1 MVKGTAAGYSTRAAD
16 SRAPPHPPSQ
26 DDDPERSVAS
36 VLATESAFDP
46 LLTSNVSSAAYS
58 HEPVFPLIQRVRF
71 EVESVIDTPL
81 SYDTLKA
88 PSLNFSVV
96 RPLSVK
102 LSSGGESGRPPASL
116 IYCLL
121 VCRAHFLDRADD
133 DLAFAGV
140 NKARSDLCELLA
152 IKLLSA
158 YGSAPSSLELL
169 HVLTIPFNPFS
180 GATLDMFPSDENLD
194 DTELADMLEHGKED
208 ATNAL
213 ELGISSKA
221 KRFVKAPLVQQVIK
235 AIYEGEIMYTPETT
249 SGSLIQDTYKTKP
262 VCEIYDWRV
271 RPFLDHYRLRV
282 PRIRNRLEFGSFA
295 GMLILFLITQATH
308 SLSAIN
314 LWEAFYIFWS
324 VGFALD
330 EFAALHENGI
340 SAYWAGAFNAL
351 DSIYCLIFFAFLG
364 LRVTGLRTND
374 TDMCRLAFDTLGLAG
389 CVLLPRMTIS
399 LLKGNVVLLAL
410 SKMVSEFVVF
420 MSLAALTA
428 SGFGLTFYVLARGSW
443 GAGRISWLL
452 VRMWL
457 GGTFLG
463 FDTAQEFHPVYG
475 PALVVVFAILS
486 QTLLVTI
493 LISLLSNTFATVQ
506 ANAETEILYQTALRT
521 IERVKSDPLTSY
533 VAPLNTVAF
542 GILFPLRWVASPRVL
557 HKAQVYLA
565 RTLNLP
571 ILLSLALHIR
581 ATQQK
586 RSYLF
591 KTAQR
596 TQRAFSSLPRGLAL
610 GMVPW
615 EGTVDSVTRVFELE
629 VNERG
634 RKVDGLDE
642 REREEERP
650 QTPERRKRGNPPAI
664 RTRGQ
669 HDRMGSLAS
678 PLAKIF
684 GQQIAVEQPLG
695 GEGRGSS
702 SNTAARGG
710 ISAWLPRASSLLYTT
725 NEGGVKDKDKD
736 KEHASSMAASSKSI
750 DDRLEAIEEAL
761 KILLGEVVRS
771 KTGGGDAGGGE
782 GGGGG
787 AGDGTS
793 ASPKHVPLTSLTGE
807 IEETYADE

>member
-1 MVKGTAAGYSTRAAD
+1 MVKGSAAGYSARAAD
-16 SRAPPHPPSQ
+16 PAPPPPPSQ

-36 VLATESAFDP
+36 CPATESAFDP

-140 NKARSDLCELLA
+140 NTARGDLCELLA

-180 GATLDMFPSDENLD
+180 GATLDMFPSDEGLD
-194 DTELADMLEHGKED
+194 DTELAKMLEHGKED

-262 VCEIYDWRV
+262 VCEVYDWRV
-271 RPFLDHYRLRV
+271 RPFLDHSRLRV

-295 GMLILFLITQATH
+295 GMLVLFLITQATH
-308 SLSAIN
+308 SLNAIN
-314 LWEAFYIFWS
+314 LWEALYIFWS

-330 EFAALHENGI
+330 EFAALHENGV
-340 SAYWAGAFNAL
+340 SAYWAGAFNVL

-364 LRVTGLRTND
+364 LRVTGLRTD
-374 TDMCRLAFDTLGLAG
+374 DAEMCKLAFDTLGLAG

-410 SKMVSEFVVF
+410 SKMISEFVVF

-428 SGFGLTFYVLARGSW
+428 SGFGLTFYILARGSW

-493 LISLLSNTFATVQ
+493 LISLLSNTFAMVQ
-506 ANAETEILYQTALRT
+506 ANAETEILFQTALRT

-581 ATQQK
+581 AQQQK

-615 EGTVDSVTRVFELE
+615 EGTVDSVTRVFERE

-634 RKVDGLDE
+634 RKLDGLD
-642 REREEERP
+642 REEEP
-650 QTPERRKRGNPPAI
+650 QTPQRTAI
-664 RTRGQ
+664 RTKGH
-669 HDRMGSLAS
+669 HDRMASLAS
-678 PLAKIF
+678 PLARIF
-684 GQQIAVEQPLG
+684 GQQIAVEQPLPLR
-695 GEGRGSS
+695 EGNG
-702 SNTAARGG
+702 TARGG
-710 ISAWLPRASSLLYTT
+710 GGVSSSWLPRASSLLERSIDGSTR
-725 NEGGVKDKDKD
+725 GKGRDKDTQ
-736 KEHASSMAASSKSI
+736 HAASTADGGKTI
-750 DDRLEAIEEAL
+750 DDRLEAIEQAL
-761 KILLGEVVRS
+761 KILLGEVVTS
-771 KTGGGDAGGGE
+771 KTDGGE
-782 GGGGG
+782 GGGGEEG
-787 AGDGTS
+787 GEEGGIS